1 MQPRSER
8 QKILWAIFLS
18 LLLHIVVGV
27 SIASFGDKLQPR
39 LPEDEKPVEL
49 TIVDLAPMPSPATG
63 PKNTPFIE
71 TTEQTE
77 TKEEPE
83 EKTFESNAN
92 SLAAS
97 ELPALGNA
105 PIPTQEGKELA
116 TLDFK
121 NRQHSLDGEGAQAQP
136 ASRPAPTPR
145 VTPQATPQPTPM
157 PSPTPSATPPPTPPP
172 TPTSTPIPTPT
183 PNADLLAM
191 FRASPPPAV
200 RTPEPEKE
208 IRSPSPKAAPA
219 VVARPPSSS
228 AYRREQIQERMAG
241 NISKRGV
248 SSVNAVGT
256 PLGRYE
262 KMVYDAIGKRWY
274 ALCDANRDRVDI
286 GTVHVQ
292 FMVAPNGKINDIKVT
307 SGGTSESF
315 TNLCLQSIQEAK
327 PEAIPEDVMAV
338 LPPEGLPGEISF
350 TGFQNP

>member
-8 QKILWAIFLS
+8 QKILWAVFLS
-18 LLLHIVVGV
+18 LLLHLVVGV
-27 SIASFGDKLQPR
+27 SIASFGDKLQPS

-49 TIVDLAPMPSPATG
+49 TIVHVAPMPTPPTG
-63 PKNTPFIE
+63 PKNTPFID

-77 TKEEPE
+77 TKEEPK

-92 SLAAS
+92 SIAAS
-97 ELPALGNA
+97 ELPALGIA
-105 PIPTQEGKELA
+105 PIPTQEGKELP
-116 TLDFK
+116 TMDLK
-121 NRQHSLDGEGAQAQP
+121 NRQHSLDVEGAQAQP
-136 ASRPAPTPR
+136 VSRPAPAPAI
-145 VTPQATPQPTPM
+145 TPQATPQPA
-157 PSPTPSATPPPTPPP
+157 PTLSPSATPSPTLQPTA
-172 TPTSTPIPTPT
+172 TPTPTPT

-191 FRASPPPAV
+191 FRASPPPTA

-208 IRSPSPKAAPA
+208 VSSPSPKAAPA
-219 VVARPPSSS
+219 RVSRPPASS
-228 AYRREQIQERMAG
+228 AYRREQVQERMAG

-262 KMVYDAIGKRWY
+262 KKVYDSIGKRWY

-307 SGGTSESF
+307 SGGTSASF

-338 LPPEGLPGEISF
+338 LPPDGLPGEISF